1 MVTGT
6 GGRPSRSPSPS
17 LVSTAPS
24 GRSCRDLAKQKGK
37 QGPQESEQRAR
48 VTEPLSRGPVSKSRP
63 LVPTSAL
70 EEQRRGGK
78 RPHDLP
84 SEQDPPGR
92 GLPMVG
98 PRLVAFSRAGWW
110 PGWWPR
116 WPPCRGTG
124 KGGLVT
130 GGCPGSQ
137 RKARPVLTQT
147 LGLSTGSRV
156 IFIYFLH

>member
-1 MVTGT
+1 MTGT
-6 GGRPSRSPSPS
+6 ARCPSRSPSPS

-63 LVPTSAL
+63 PVPTSAL
-70 EEQRRGGK
+70 EEQGRGGK
-78 RPHDLP
+78 RPHGLP
-84 SEQDPPGR
+84 SERDPPGR
-92 GLPMVG
+92 GLPTVG
-98 PRLVAFSRAGWW
+98 PRPVAFSRAGWW
-110 PGWWPR
+110 PRRPPR
-116 WPPCRGTG
+116 RGTG

-130 GGCPGSQ
+130 GGCPGS
-137 RKARPVLTQT
+137 RHKAWPVLTQT